1 MELYEALMTTRS
13 MRRLTDD
20 PPVTDEEIEHCLRA
34 AAQAPSGG
42 NVQPYHFVVITDPEA
57 RAAMA
62 DLYLRGWRRYR
73 PAMVAALPPF
83 PTPEAEG
90 SFRRSVDLSEHLAE
104 HLADTPSVLFCLA
117 SFDSTLADDEGPLD
131 VGTLHASIFPAV
143 QSFILAARDLG
154 LGTTLT
160 TVFRVHNDEVREAF
174 GLPPHLDPVALVPI
188 GRPIGPLRRRAPQA
202 DREDH
207 PLEPLRTSAVPSSP
221 RPGRRPTAE
230 PRQERRTSSSA
241 IWMALSAAPLRRLS
255 FDTNSARPRASA
267 RSRPGGCARRRPG
280 PARGLQRR
288 RDVGQRRR
296 PARRP
301 ATSVRLGD
309 ARSAARTRR

>member
-83 PTPEAEG
+83 PTAEAEG
-90 SFRRSVDLSEHLAE
+90 SFRRSVELSEHLAE

-117 SFDSTLADDEGPLD
+117 SYDSTLADDEGPLD
-131 VGTLHASIFPAV
+131 VGTLHASVFPAV

-174 GLPPHLDPVALVPI
+174 GSAAPPRSRGAGPD
-188 GRPIGPLRRRAPQA
+188 RPAAGPLRRRAPQA

-207 PLEPLRTSAVPSSP
+207 PLEPLR
-221 RPGRRPTAE
+221 
-230 PRQERRTSSSA
+230 
-241 IWMALSAAPLRRLS
+241 AAPSLRH
-255 FDTNSARPRASA
+255 
-267 RSRPGGCARRRPG
+267 
-280 PARGLQRR
+280 PALDG
-288 RDVGQRRR
+288 
-296 PARRP
+296 A
-301 ATSVRLGD
+301 
-309 ARSAARTRR
+309 

>member
-34 AAQAPSGG
+34 AVQAPSGG
-42 NVQPYHFVVITDPEA
+42 NVQPYHFVVITDAEA

-83 PTPEAEG
+83 PTAEAEG
-90 SFRRSVDLSEHLAE
+90 SFRRSVELSEHLAE

-117 SFDSTLADDEGPLD
+117 SYDSTLADDEGPLD
-131 VGTLHASIFPAV
+131 VGTLHASVLPAV

-160 TVFRVHNDEVREAF
+160 TVFRVHNDEVRGAF
-174 GLPPHLDPVALVPI
+174 GLPSHLDPVALVPI
-188 GRPIGPLRRRAPQA
+188 GRPLGRFGVAP
-202 DREDH
+202 RKPIEKITH
-207 PLEPLRTSAVPSSP
+207 WNRY
-221 RPGRRPTAE
+221 
-230 PRQERRTSSSA
+230 
-241 IWMALSAAPLRRLS
+241 
-255 FDTNSARPRASA
+255 
-267 RSRPGGCARRRPG
+267 
-280 PARGLQRR
+280 
-288 RDVGQRRR
+288 GQRR
-296 PARRP
+296 PFVTPPWTAP
-301 ATSVRLGD
+301 NG
-309 ARSAARTRR
+309 

>member
-1 MELYEALMTTRS
+1 MELYDALMTTRS

-83 PTPEAEG
+83 PTAEAEG

-117 SFDSTLADDEGPLD
+117 SYDNTLTDDEVVRLD
-131 VGTLHASIFPAV
+131 VAT
-143 QSFILAARDLG
+143 
-154 LGTTLT
+154 
-160 TVFRVHNDEVREAF
+160 
-174 GLPPHLDPVALVPI
+174 
-188 GRPIGPLRRRAPQA
+188 RRRLCGGAQA
-202 DREDH
+202 VLDLLIGDRRVVGQATHRAGCHQRFVELH
-207 PLEPLRTSAVPSSP
+207 
-221 RPGRRPTAE
+221 
-230 PRQERRTSSSA
+230 
-241 IWMALSAAPLRRLS
+241 
-255 FDTNSARPRASA
+255 RASDQ
-267 RSRPGGCARRRPG
+267 S
-280 PARGLQRR
+280 
-288 RDVGQRRR
+288 
-296 PARRP
+296 
-301 ATSVRLGD
+301 
-309 ARSAARTRR
+309 

>member
-42 NVQPYHFVVITDPEA
+42 NVQPYHFVVITDAEA

-83 PTPEAEG
+83 PTAEAEG

-104 HLADTPSVLFCLA
+104 HLADTAERPVLPGVLREHA
-117 SFDSTLADDEGPLD
+117 GRRR
-131 VGTLHASIFPAV
+131 GTARRRH
-143 QSFILAARDLG
+143 AAR
-154 LGTTLT
+154 
-160 TVFRVHNDEVREAF
+160 V
-174 GLPPHLDPVALVPI
+174 GLPGRAELHPRRPRPRPGDDPHDGLP
-188 GRPIGPLRRRAPQA
+188 RPQRRGPRGVRPAAPPRSRGAGPDRPATGSLRRRAPQA

-207 PLEPLRTSAVPSSP
+207 PLEPLRASAVPSSP

-230 PRQERRTSSSA
+230 PGRQERRTSSSA

-255 FDTNSARPRASA
+255 LATNSTRPRPSGTDASW
-267 RSRPGGCARRRPG
+267 RMRP
-280 PARGLQRR
+280 
-288 RDVGQRRR
+288 
-296 PARRP
+296 
-301 ATSVRLGD
+301 T
-309 ARSAARTRR
+309 